1 MGLGFGFV
9 VPKFNELRN
18 QWEPWDTSNL
28 MFPIC
33 KGAATEAE
41 CQKICNEENTVWWDE
56 NHNIVYKRSQW
67 KNWDAIN
74 SIAKML
80 LEDDIDG
87 VPYIDTNLKK
97 NIIPNL
103 FTRLAHFRKRFSDKE
118 YSKYYTL
125 LREECE

>member
-33 KGAATEAE
+33 KGAATEAK
-41 CQKICNEENTVWWDE
+41 CQKICNEENIVWWDE

-67 KNWDAIN
+67 KDWDTIN

-103 FTRLAHFRKRFSDKE
+103 FTRLANFRERFSDEE

>member
-1 MGLGFGFV
+1 MGLGFDFV
-9 VPKFNELRN
+9 VPKFNKLRN

-33 KGAATEAE
+33 KGAATKAE

-67 KNWDAIN
+67 KDWDAIN

-87 VPYIDTNLKK
+87 VPYIDSALKK
-97 NIIPNL
+97 NILPNL
-103 FTRLAHFRKRFSDKE
+103 FTRLSHFRERFSDEE